1 MKKFKKYY
9 KLLLKNKFLIIV
21 FVIFIFEFFLRTYQL
36 DLKTPFGYD
45 QVDNAWV
52 AKNLIEEGRLPLV
65 GMVAK
70 TNSGIFID
78 SLYYHFMREKGFNV
92 Y

>member
-21 FVIFIFEFFLRTYQL
+21 FVIFLFELFLRTYQL
-36 DLKTPFGYD
+36 DLKNPFGYD

-52 AKNLIEEGRLPLV
+52 AKNLIEEGKLPRYNSARHLLIEE
-65 GMVAK
+65 AK
-70 TNSGIFID
+70 KIKKAVQLG
-78 SLYYHFMREKGFNV
+78 E
-92 Y
+92 